1 MRFWRFVCNPYTE
14 NTYLIAAGREAWLID
29 PGFYTRSEKQHFL
42 EVLERE
48 GLELRAIYLTHAHID
63 HVLGVR
69 WVVERFGVPL
79 YYHAAEE
86 VVYRHAGE
94 WAMMMGLQYE
104 EGPEATAY
112 VEEGEL
118 VWGSDLLVQVRHVPG
133 HSPGSVAYYFP
144 KVERV
149 FSGDVLFAAGIGNYH
164 LPLADYETL
173 MRSIVEKLLPLGE
186 VVEVWPGHGP
196 STTIGTEKVSNPF
209 LKDAI

>member
-1 MRFWRFVCNPYTE
+1 MRFWRFVCNPYAE
-14 NTYLIAAGREAWLID
+14 NTYLIAAGRESWLID
-29 PGFYTRSEKQHFL
+29 PGFYTHSEKQHFL

-118 VWGSDLLVQVRHVPG
+118 VWGDLLVQVRHVPG

>member
-1 MRFWRFVCNPYTE
+1 MRFWRFVCNPYAE
-14 NTYLIAAGREAWLID
+14 NTYLIAAGRESWLID
-29 PGFYTRSEKQHFL
+29 PGFYTHSEKQHFL

-118 VWGSDLLVQVRHVPG
+118 VWGDLLVQVRHVPG

-209 LKDAI
+209 LKDAV

>member
-1 MRFWRFVCNPYTE
+1 MRFWRFVCNPYAE

-29 PGFYTRSEKQHFL
+29 PGFYTHSEKQHFL

-118 VWGSDLLVQVRHVPG
+118 VWGDLPVQVRHVPG

-144 KVERV
+144 KAERV

-209 LKDAI
+209 LKDAV

>member
-1 MRFWRFVCNPYTE
+1 MRFWRFVCNPYAE

-29 PGFYTRSEKQHFL
+29 PGFYTDSEKQYFL

-63 HVLGVR
+63 HILGVR

-118 VWGSDLLVQVRHVPG
+118 VWGDLLVQVRHVPG

-149 FSGDVLFAAGIGNYH
+149 FSGDVLFAGGIGNYH

>member
-1 MRFWRFVCNPYTE
+1 
-14 NTYLIAAGREAWLID
+14 
-29 PGFYTRSEKQHFL
+29 
-42 EVLERE
+42 
-48 GLELRAIYLTHAHID
+48 
-63 HVLGVR
+63 
-69 WVVERFGVPL
+69 
-79 YYHAAEE
+79 
-86 VVYRHAGE
+86 VYRHAGE

-118 VWGSDLLVQVRHVPG
+118 VWGDLLVQVRHVPG

-209 LKDAI
+209 LKDAV

>member
-1 MRFWRFVCNPYTE
+1 MRFWRFVCNPYAE
-14 NTYLIAAGREAWLID
+14 NTYLIAAGQEAWLID
-29 PGFYTRSEKQHFL
+29 PGFYTHSEKQHFL

-118 VWGSDLLVQVRHVPG
+118 VWGDLLVQVRHMPG

-144 KVERV
+144 KVEQV

>member
-1 MRFWRFVCNPYTE
+1 MRFWRFVCNPYAE
-14 NTYLIAAGREAWLID
+14 NTYLIAAGLEAWLID
-29 PGFYTRSEKQHFL
+29 PGFYTHSEKQHFL

-118 VWGSDLLVQVRHVPG
+118 VWGDLLVQVRHVPG

>member
-1 MRFWRFVCNPYTE
+1 MRVWRFVCNPYEE

-29 PGFYTRSEKQHFL
+29 PGFYTSAEKQHLL
-42 EVLERE
+42 EVLETE
-48 GLELRAIYLTHAHID
+48 ELELRAIYLTHAHID
-63 HVLGVR
+63 HILGVR
-69 WVVERFGVPL
+69 WVIERYGVPL
-79 YYHAAEE
+79 HYHAAEE

-94 WAMMMGLQYE
+94 WAMMMGLRYE
-104 EGPEATAY
+104 EGPGATAY

-118 VWGSDLLVQVRHVPG
+118 VWGDLPVQVRHVPG

-144 KVERV
+144 RAEKV
-149 FSGDVLFAAGIGNYH
+149 FSGDVLFAGGIGNYH

-186 VVEVWPGHGP
+186 AVEVCPGHGP

-209 LKDAI
+209 LQNAI

>member
-1 MRFWRFVCNPYTE
+1 MRFWRFVCNPYAE
-14 NTYLIAAGREAWLID
+14 NTYLIAAGWEAWLID
-29 PGFYTRSEKQHFL
+29 PGFYTHSEKQHFL

-118 VWGSDLLVQVRHVPG
+118 VWGSDLLVQVHHVPG

>member
-1 MRFWRFVCNPYTE
+1 MRFWRFVCNPYAE
-14 NTYLIAAGREAWLID
+14 NTYLIAAGRAAWLID
-29 PGFYTRSEKQHFL
+29 PGFYTHSEKQHFL

-104 EGPEATAY
+104 AGPRRP
-112 VEEGEL
+112 L
-118 VWGSDLLVQVRHVPG
+118 MWRKGSCYGV
-133 HSPGSVAYYFP
+133 
-144 KVERV
+144 
-149 FSGDVLFAAGIGNYH
+149 IC
-164 LPLADYETL
+164 
-173 MRSIVEKLLPLGE
+173 
-186 VVEVWPGHGP
+186 
-196 STTIGTEKVSNPF
+196 
-209 LKDAI
+209 